1 MIAIAN
7 KNESFPTKKQSA
19 DANSSGSTSQ
29 ATTNANLFA
38 SENKNVPASDPP
50 LLTEHISC
58 QLAAPDDNTQLNHG
72 TTCTT
77 GVLLPWC
84 TTSGVSRST
93 TLSSNTVA
101 PVVVPLLLSDQDHL
115 SCFTPIQHTGDSDL
129 ASCSSTLNLPGGM
142 SWDCES
148 LPPGASSYATE
159 EAEINLFPDYSLML

>member
-1 MIAIAN
+1 MIGIAN

-19 DANSSGSTSQ
+19 DANSSATSQ

-84 TTSGVSRST
+84 TTSVTRGT

-101 PVVVPLLLSDQDHL
+101 PVVAPLLLSDQDHL

-129 ASCSSTLNLPGGM
+129 ASCSSTSISPGGM
-142 SWDCES
+142 SWDCEF

-159 EAEINLFPDYSLML
+159 EAEINIFPDYLLML